1 MIPPMYSVL
10 VRPHLESCVQ
20 FQAPQ
25 IKKDI
30 DVLECVQRRATE
42 LMKGL
47 ENKSYEE
54 QLRELGLSSLE
65 ERSLGETLSP
75 STTTFSQVCRSLPGS
90 AHVPAWASHGFTTSF
105 QASTCSSVDLFHGL
119 QVDLCTP
126 IDLHRM

>member
-75 STTTFSQVCRSLPGS
+75 STTTFSQVTSDRMKRHSFKLP
-90 AHVPAWASHGFTTSF
+90 
-105 QASTCSSVDLFHGL
+105 
-119 QVDLCTP
+119 
-126 IDLHRM
+126 